1 MLAKLNH
8 NTAEKRV
15 HFLMKT
21 FLLNGTWQA
30 TNVRTGEGYPAQV
43 PGFVQKDLMEQGVLP
58 NEYDTL
64 FEPKIEWVEHD
75 DWTYRRSFELSEELL
90 ASEALEMVFEGVDTF
105 AEIELN
111 GKVIGSTE
119 NMFMSYRFN
128 VKGIAKARNELV
140 VRISSPTETLKE
152 KEKAFGEDLFLWNG
166 ISPRLF
172 GRKAQY
178 GYGWDWG
185 ARVATVG
192 IHKAVKVEGYEQL
205 RGEHLGYR
213 LTSISQDKAIV
224 NAHHKIVNVRGTAFE
239 AEVTYTIYDGEQ
251 AVAVKK
257 ETVSVAPGER
267 VFETSLEIANPKRW
281 YPLGHGEAHLYRLV
295 VEVAAKDDS
304 YALDCSVGLREVKI
318 KMPYDEQGRKFLIEV
333 NGVSIL
339 CKGVNWIPL
348 KLWPN
353 LDTAEEYRQEIED
366 IAAANMNMIRV
377 WGGGT
382 YENHDFFAEC
392 DRLGIMVWQDF
403 MFACGDYPDDDAF
416 SELVRKEAD
425 FVLDEFG
432 SHPSIVLWCGNNENM
447 FFIERSRKKRKH
459 GFGEKLYFDVLKEAC
474 RKDTLRPYW
483 PTSPYMLTFDD
494 SRYEGDYGDLHSWY
508 VWGQTHPYEE
518 YREVNG
524 RFLSEFGMQSYPS
537 MKVMDAV
544 DAEADLR
551 DPKFDAMQK
560 APNGI
565 QRLFYYTVG
574 DYRLPATK
582 EQFVY
587 VNQLLQ
593 ANALRFGV
601 EHWVSRMPDT
611 SGALIWQWSDLW
623 PSISWALVDYG
634 KVKKPSY
641 YYMKRTFQAPN
652 VVAKITPGQAEATL
666 HLIHDNGDFEG
677 QVTIEFYDLATDKV
691 VKTEER
697 SVKAYG
703 HQSTELDKL
712 NVGGF
717 DAATTIVFVNLLSSG
732 GERLARQ
739 AYTLGKPHPL
749 QLKPAKLDVTT
760 KALENGDTLISISTD
775 AFAKDAGLLNVVGT
789 LSDNYFDLVA
799 GETREIVLRGSLPEG
814 FAIEAASLNGVK
826 TISYV

>member
-1 MLAKLNH
+1 MRI
-8 NTAEKRV
+8 AE
-15 HFLMKT
+15 
-21 FLLNGTWQA
+21 LNGIWTA
-30 TNVRTGEGYPAQV
+30 ANVRTNEQYRARV
-43 PGFVQKDLMEQGVLP
+43 PGFIQKDLMEQGALP

-75 DWTYRRSFELSEELL
+75 DWVYTRTFELDGEQLRSQ
-90 ASEALEMVFEGVDTF
+90 ALELVFEGIDTF
-105 AEIELN
+105 AEVSLN
-111 GKVIGSTE
+111 GTVLGRTE
-119 NMFMSYRFN
+119 NMFISYRFDIR
-128 VKGIAKARNELV
+128 GIAQAKNELS
-140 VRISSPTETLKE
+140 VRIFSPTETMKE
-152 KEKAFGEDLFLWNG
+152 KEKAFGESLFLWNG

-192 IHKAVKVEGYEQL
+192 IHKAVRVESYEGV

-213 LTSISQDKAIV
+213 IVSIAEDKAII
-224 NAHHKIVNVRGTAFE
+224 AAKHKVVSALGESTE
-239 AEVTYTIYDGEQ
+239 ADFVYRLYDGDFI
-251 AVAVKK
+251 VAEKSERVRL
-257 ETVSVAPGER
+257 APGER
-267 VFETSLEIANPKRW
+267 VYEASLEIADPKLW
-281 YPLGHGEAHLYRLV
+281 YPAGHGAQPLYRLEA
-295 VEVAAKDDS
+295 EVRTSAAS
-304 YALDCSVGLREVKI
+304 CESACTVGLRDVQI
-318 KMPYDEQGRKFLIEV
+318 RMPYDEQGRKFLIVV
-333 NGVSIL
+333 NGIEIL

-348 KLWPN
+348 KLFPN
-353 LDTAEEYRQEIED
+353 LDTAEEYRTEIED

-416 SELVRKEAD
+416 CELVRREAD
-425 FVLDEFG
+425 FVIDEFG
-432 SHPSIVLWCGNNENM
+432 YHPSIVLWCGNNENQ

-474 RKDTLRPYW
+474 RRDTLRPYW
-483 PTSPYMLTFDD
+483 PTSPYTLTFDD
-494 SRYEGDYGDLHSWY
+494 SRYEGDYGDMHSWY

-537 MKVMDAV
+537 ALVLDKVDP
-544 DAEADLR
+544 DADLR

-574 DYRLPATK
+574 DYRLPADK
-582 EQFVY
+582 NDFVY
-587 VNQLLQ
+587 VNQLMQ

-641 YYMKRTFQAPN
+641 FYMKRTFQSPN
-652 VVAKITPGQAEATL
+652 VIAKIEPGQDEADL
-666 HLIHDNGDFEG
+666 FVVHDRGDFSG
-677 QVTIEFYDLATDKV
+677 KVKAEFYDLATDSV
-691 VKTEER
+691 VRSEER
-697 SVKAYG
+697 EVSGLGYR
-703 HQSTELDKL
+703 STAIGKL
-712 NVGGF
+712 NVAGF
-717 DAATTIVFVNLLSSG
+717 DAATTVVFVSLLSAG
-732 GERLARQ
+732 GELLARQ
-739 AYTLGKPHPL
+739 AYLLGKPRQL
-749 QLKPAKLDVTT
+749 KLKPANVQVASRPLD
-760 KALENGDTLISISTD
+760 NGDTAITLTTD
-775 AFAKDAGLLNVVGT
+775 VFAKDVGVLNVPGA
-789 LSDNYFDLVA
+789 LSDNFFDLRA
-799 GETREIVLRGSLPEG
+799 GETREIVLKGSLPEG
-814 FAIEAASLNGVK
+814 AELRAISLNGIR
-826 TISYV
+826 TIGYV

>member
-1 MLAKLNH
+1 MRI
-8 NTAEKRV
+8 AE
-15 HFLMKT
+15 
-21 FLLNGTWQA
+21 LNGVWKA
-30 TNVRTGEGYPAQV
+30 TNVRTNEDYRARV
-43 PGFVQKDLMEQGVLP
+43 PGFIQKDLMEQGALP

-75 DWTYRRSFELSEELL
+75 DWVYTRTFELDDDQLRSQ
-90 ASEALEMVFEGVDTF
+90 ALELVFEGIDTF
-105 AEIELN
+105 AEVSLN
-111 GKVIGSTE
+111 GTVVGRTE
-119 NMFMSYRFN
+119 NMFISYRFDIR
-128 VKGIAKARNELV
+128 GIAQASNELS
-140 VRISSPTETLKE
+140 VRIFSPTETMKE
-152 KEKAFGEDLFLWNG
+152 KEKAFGESLFLWNG

-192 IHKAVKVEGYEQL
+192 IHKAVRVESYEGV

-213 LTSISQDKAIV
+213 IASIAENKAIIT
-224 NAHHKIVNVRGTAFE
+224 AKHKV
-239 AEVTYTIYDGEQ
+239 
-251 AVAVKK
+251 
-257 ETVSVAPGER
+257 VSVSEEPIEADFVYRLVDGGSVVAEKSERVRLAPGER
-267 VFETSLEIANPKRW
+267 VYEASLEIADPKLW
-281 YPLGHGEAHLYRLV
+281 YPAGHGAQPLYRLEA
-295 VEVAAKDDS
+295 EVRTTSAFHKS
-304 YALDCSVGLREVKI
+304 ECTVGIRDVQI
-318 KMPYDEQGRKFLIEV
+318 RMPYDEQGRKFLIVV
-333 NGVSIL
+333 NGIEIL

-348 KLWPN
+348 KLFPN
-353 LDTAEEYRQEIED
+353 LDTAEEYRTEIED

-392 DRLGIMVWQDF
+392 DRLGILVWQDF

-416 SELVRKEAD
+416 SELVRREAD
-425 FVLDEFG
+425 FVIDEFG
-432 SHPSIVLWCGNNENM
+432 YHPSIVLWCGNNENQ

-474 RKDTLRPYW
+474 RRDTLRPYW
-483 PTSPYMLTFDD
+483 PTSPYTLTFDD
-494 SRYEGDYGDLHSWY
+494 SRYEGDYGDMHSWY

-537 MKVMDAV
+537 ALVLDRV
-544 DAEADLR
+544 DPDADLR

-574 DYRLPATK
+574 DYRLPADK
-582 EQFVY
+582 NDFVY

-641 YYMKRTFQAPN
+641 FYMKRTFQSPN
-652 VVAKITPGQAEATL
+652 VIAKIEPGQDEADL
-666 HLIHDNGDFEG
+666 FVVHDHGDFAG
-677 QVTIEFYDLATDKV
+677 KVKAEFYDLATDSV
-691 VKTEER
+691 VRSEER
-697 SVKAYG
+697 EVSGLG
-703 HQSTELDKL
+703 HRSTAIGKL
-712 NVGGF
+712 NVAGF
-717 DAATTIVFVNLLSSG
+717 DAATTVVFVSLLSAG
-732 GERLARQ
+732 GDLLARQ
-739 AYTLGKPHPL
+739 AYLLGKPRQL
-749 QLKPAKLDVTT
+749 KLKPANVQVSSRPLD
-760 KALENGDTLISISTD
+760 NGDTAIALTTD
-775 AFAKDAGLLNVVGT
+775 VFAKDVGVLNVPGA
-789 LSDNYFDLVA
+789 LSDNFFDLRA
-799 GETREIVLRGSLPEG
+799 GETREIVLKGSLPEG
-814 FAIEAASLNGVK
+814 AELRAICLNGIR
-826 TISYV
+826 TIGYV